1 MKNSL
6 LIKVIFPVT
15 LATITPL
22 LVSLFII
29 HDPIFS
35 IITGVL
41 MAAVSAIWIFL
52 FLEPLSDLIKATQNF
67 AEGNFNQRVDIRS
80 GDEFEEIGKSFNNT
94 ALKISQTFQTLERSA
109 EVAISQKNKISEV
122 LSSIVDGIIV
132 LDFNKNV
139 TVSNKA
145 AWEITGFTEQ
155 EVQGQAIDKFIHLF
169 IDKEEIN
176 SNSYCQVNFNKPVT
190 LVGKNGRQTKVNLM
204 SAKMEGTVQN
214 NLSCILILHD
224 LSKEEE
230 LERMKLDFVSM
241 ASHELK
247 TPLTSIIGY
256 LSVFSSENKEKI
268 AKEDMDLIGRALI
281 ASQQLQILVQNLL
294 NVNKIE
300 REQLS
305 VFVQPLDYLP
315 ILTKTVEDIRSQAVE
330 KNISLN
336 FNPSASIPKIL
347 ADPIRTAEVL
357 TNLLVNAINYTP
369 SGGTVSLS
377 IEASPNEVTTMVSD
391 SGIGI
396 PKEAIPHLF
405 NKFFRVSNQL
415 QQANKGTGLGLYISR
430 SIVEKSGGKI
440 WVDSEPEKG
449 SKFYFTLPLAERKS
463 AGSFS
468 NGSTVGQQIQSGT
481 LNY

>member
-1 MKNSL
+1 M
-6 LIKVIFPVT
+6 
-15 LATITPL
+15 A
-22 LVSLFII
+22 
-29 HDPIFS
+29 
-35 IITGVL
+35 VL
-41 MAAVSAIWIFL
+41 SAVWVFL
-52 FLEPLSDLIKATQNF
+52 FLKPLSDLFKATKNF

-80 GDEFEEIGKSFNNT
+80 GDEFEEIGKAFNNT
-94 ALKISQTFQTLERSA
+94 AIKISQTFQNLERS
-109 EVAISQKNKISEV
+109 EQIAISQKNKLSEV

-132 LDFNKNV
+132 LDFNKNI

-155 EVQGQAIDKFIHLF
+155 EVQGQSIEKFIHLF
-169 IDKEEIN
+169 IDNKEIHP
-176 SNSYCQVNFNKPVT
+176 NSYCQINFNKPVI
-190 LVGKNGRQTKVNLM
+190 LIGKNGRQTKVNLM
-204 SAKMEGTVQN
+204 AARMEGTVQN

-256 LSVFSSENKEKI
+256 LSVFSSENKDKFP
-268 AKEDMDLIGRALI
+268 KEDLDLIGRALI
-281 ASQQLQILVQNLL
+281 SSQQLLILVQNLL

-300 REQLS
+300 REQMS
-305 VFVQPLDYLP
+305 VFVQSLDYLTL
-315 ILTKTVEDIRSQAVE
+315 LTKTVEDIKSQAVD
-330 KNISLN
+330 KNITLN
-336 FNPSASIPKIL
+336 FEPPSSIPNIL
-347 ADPIRTAEVL
+347 ADPMRTAEVL
-357 TNLLVNAINYTP
+357 TNLLVNAINYTN
-369 SGGTVSLS
+369 SGGKVSLS
-377 IEASPNEVTTMVSD
+377 VEVSPNEVTTTISD

-405 NKFFRVSNQL
+405 GKFFRVSSQL
-415 QQANKGTGLGLYISR
+415 QQANKGTGLGLYISK
-430 SIVEKSGGKI
+430 SIIEKSGGKI
-440 WVDSEPEKG
+440 WVESEIGKG

-468 NGSTVGQQIQSGT
+468 NRSIVGQQIQSGT